1 MIRALFILSL
11 SLLANLAIADDFKFK
26 LQLETVDHMSMD
38 GTLVTAL
45 ERGKTFIT
53 EKVKDADVKLELESG
68 RVYEIWIQKEG
79 YVPHVIHNVHD
90 EGDNKHK
97 VTLIK
102 SDTKYPGGIPP
113 YHMANRVFEDV
124 EKMTIS
130 ADMINDHVLLVK
142 EEDLTS
148 DELKALERIQNIGKE
163 QEKAQKKIDKLK
175 EELQKTDEELAKI
188 TEEIA
193 KGEVARTDGEKQI
206 EKTHKEQEKI
216 KKELKDL
223 AY

>member
-1 MIRALFILSL
+1 MIRTLFILFITLFTSF
-11 SLLANLAIADDFKFK
+11 AQADDFKFK

-38 GTLVTAL
+38 GAIVTAL

-53 EKVKDADVKLELESG
+53 EKVKDSDVKLELESG
-68 RVYEIWIQKEG
+68 RVYEIWIQKVG

-102 SDTKYPGGIPP
+102 SEAKYPGGIPP

-124 EKMTIS
+124 DKMTIS
-130 ADMINDHVLLVK
+130 AEMINDHVLLVK

-148 DELKALERIQNIGKE
+148 DEVKALERIQAVGDE
-163 QEKAQKKIDKLK
+163 QEKAQKKIDKLN
-175 EELQKTDEELAKI
+175 EDLQKTDEDLAKV

-193 KGEVARTDGEKQI
+193 KGQIAREDGEKQI
-206 EKTHKEQEKI
+206 EKTKKDQEKI